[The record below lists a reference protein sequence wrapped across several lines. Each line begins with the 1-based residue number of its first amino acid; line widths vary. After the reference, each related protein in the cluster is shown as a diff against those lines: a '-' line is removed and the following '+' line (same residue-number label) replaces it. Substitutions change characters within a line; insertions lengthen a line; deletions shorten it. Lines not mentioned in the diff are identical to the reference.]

1 MEFLVREL
9 RGKQAQFIVLTGDGR
24 DDLRVLKY
32 CSRIY
37 NGEKT
42 LWYPGIPAPQRT
54 TIKALRA
61 VKVCVENYRIMYYI
75 FLIDREH
82 LEEGEEEETI
92 KKVLINEGFRDVEIT
107 QLNSLFLVK
116 CLLGPHRIII
126 YVVVMGSEKCIEEE
140 IAELIRLELGTS
152 VSPEKSKIRR
162 VLRSHGMDIENL
174 LRNARRS
181 NLEGAFPTLCLALKE
196 IERLLKES

>member
-1 MEFLVREL
+1 MKLLVREL

-24 DDLRVLKY
+24 DDLRVLEY

-42 LWYPGIPAPQRT
+42 LWYPGISAPQRT

-61 VKVCVENYRIMYYI
+61 VKVCVENYRIMYYL

-82 LEEGEEEETI
+82 LEKGKEIETI

-116 CLLGPHRIII
+116 CHLGPHRIII
-126 YVVVMGSEKCIEEE
+126 YIVVMGSKECIEEE

-152 VSPEKSKIRR
+152 VSPEKNKIRK

-181 NLEGAFPTLCLALKE
+181 NLERAFPTLCLALKE
-196 IERLLKES
+196 IEKLLNES

>member
-1 MEFLVREL
+1 MELLIREL

-42 LWYPGIPAPQRT
+42 LWYPGISTPQRT

-61 VKVCVENYRIMYYI
+61 VKVCVENYRIMYYL

-82 LEEGEEEETI
+82 LENGKEEETI
-92 KKVLINEGFRDVEIT
+92 KKVLIKEGFRDVEIT

-116 CLLGPHRIII
+116 CLLGSHRIII

-140 IAELIRLELGTS
+140 IAELIKLELGTS
-152 VSPEKSKIRR
+152 VSPEKSKIRS

-181 NLEGAFPTLCLALKE
+181 NLKKSIPYFMFGIK
-196 IERLLKES
+196 RD